1 MPTTKFSGPILLIC
15 TIAGTIL
22 LIYLLRGALFP
33 FIVGTALAYMLHPIV
48 KLLER
53 LLPWSREYP
62 NVSRLASIIV
72 VYLVALAVITG
83 SLLIIIPP
91 AFEQATAFAESLPL
105 FFDNA
110 QITVEAWN
118 EQLTGSIPEEIRQEF
133 VDLLENA
140 GVILISS
147 FQDILRRMFSLVSSA
162 LTIVIGLAI
171 VPIFLFYIL
180 KDAEDLSERFV
191 SLFPSNIHVH
201 VRNIMIIINHVLSNY
216 VKAQLTLAIVVGVL
230 AYIGLIILDI
240 RFSILLAIVAGFSEL
255 IPIVGPIIGA
265 IPGILVTLATD
276 PEKIIWV
283 ILMYLIIQ
291 LLENSLMVP
300 RIQSQA
306 LKVHPVVIML
316 ALVVGS
322 EFAGLYG
329 LILGPP
335 IVAVIK
341 EVVYYLK
348 KWNPSQTLRTTEQE
362 QIQEATDKNGVSDEN

>member
-1 MPTTKFSGPILLIC
+1 M
-15 TIAGTIL
+15 
-22 LIYLLRGALFP
+22 
-33 FIVGTALAYMLHPIV
+33 
-48 KLLER
+48 
-53 LLPWSREYP
+53 
-62 NVSRLASIIV
+62 
-72 VYLVALAVITG
+72 
-83 SLLIIIPP
+83 
-91 AFEQATAFAESLPL
+91 
-105 FFDNA
+105 
-110 QITVEAWN
+110 
-118 EQLTGSIPEEIRQEF
+118 
-133 VDLLENA
+133 
-140 GVILISS
+140 
-147 FQDILRRMFSLVSSA
+147 
-162 LTIVIGLAI
+162 
-171 VPIFLFYIL
+171 
-180 KDAEDLSERFV
+180 
-191 SLFPSNIHVH
+191 
-201 VRNIMIIINHVLSNY
+201 
-216 VKAQLTLAIVVGVL
+216 
-230 AYIGLIILDI
+230 
-240 RFSILLAIVAGFSEL
+240 AGFSEL

>member
-15 TIAGTIL
+15 AIAGTVL

-48 KLLER
+48 KILER

-216 VKAQLTLAIVVGVL
+216 VKAQLTLAIAVGLL
-230 AYIGLIILDI
+230 AYIGLMILDI

-276 PEKIIWV
+276 PEKIVWV
-283 ILMYLIIQ
+283 VLMYLMIQ

-341 EVVYYLK
+341 EVVYYLR
-348 KWNPSQTLRTTEQE
+348 KWNPSQTLSTTEQE
-362 QIQEATDKNGVSDEN
+362 QVQDTIDNNGVSNEN

>member
-15 TIAGTIL
+15 AIAGTVL

-48 KLLER
+48 KILER

-216 VKAQLTLAIVVGVL
+216 VKAQLTLAIAVGLL
-230 AYIGLIILDI
+230 AYIGLMILDI

-265 IPGILVTLATD
+265 IPGVLVTLATD

-283 ILMYLIIQ
+283 ILMYLMIQ

-341 EVVYYLK
+341 EVVYYLR
-348 KWNPSQTLRTTEQE
+348 KWNPSQTLSTTEQE
-362 QIQEATDKNGVSDEN
+362 QVQDTIDNNGVSNEN

>member
-15 TIAGTIL
+15 AIAGTVL

-48 KLLER
+48 KILER

-216 VKAQLTLAIVVGVL
+216 VKAQLTLAIAVGLL
-230 AYIGLIILDI
+230 AYIGLMILDI

-276 PEKIIWV
+276 PEKIVWV
-283 ILMYLIIQ
+283 VLMYLMIQ

-341 EVVYYLK
+341 EVVYYLR
-348 KWNPSQTLRTTEQE
+348 KWNPSQTLSTTEQE
-362 QIQEATDKNGVSDEN
+362 QVQDTMDNNGVSNEN